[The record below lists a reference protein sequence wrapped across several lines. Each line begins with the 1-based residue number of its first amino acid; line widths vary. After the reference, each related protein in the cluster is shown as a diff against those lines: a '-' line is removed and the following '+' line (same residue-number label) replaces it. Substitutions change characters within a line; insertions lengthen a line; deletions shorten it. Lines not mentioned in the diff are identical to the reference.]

1 MTMNSHI
8 PAGSDK
14 AMFVQAAGLFAQAE
28 NRLSRLG
35 SLSGPLPKGEGNAAE
50 VIRKQSNADMPIVK
64 CMDLTRGMGDE
75 VEFHFVQPTKM
86 RPTMGSKMVEGQG
99 KGLAYDKARTR
110 VDQARIPVKLGDT
123 MTNLRSAVDFKK
135 LARPVAQS
143 HANAYLD
150 QSILTHLAG
159 ARGFHDNI
167 EWRVPTE
174 DDPEFAELLV
184 NPVKAPTK
192 NRHYMADGSNGIKAF
207 TVNAGEAVLATTDDL
222 SMTVVD
228 SIRTLVE
235 SIALPPPSVKIP
247 GDVAAEDEPL
257 RALLLSPAQYHAF
270 AQDDAFRKFQVAAM
284 NRAANAKKHPLFL
297 GEAGLWNGILLLKQP
312 KPVRFYAGN
321 TIRYAALNTSE
332 AESTCTVPASFGTTH
347 AVDRAILLGGQSLM
361 QAFAASGLSGM
372 PFFWNEEEFDH
383 KDKRELMIGCIQ
395 GLQKIRFPVEQGNGV
410 KHWTDIGAMAIDTV
424 VSLIPGE
431 RT

>member
-1 MTMNSHI
+1 MTMNSHVA
-8 PAGSDK
+8 AGSDK
-14 AMFVQAAGLFAQAE
+14 AMFVQAAGMFALAE

-35 SLSGPLPKGEGNAAE
+35 QLSGPLPKGEGKVAE
-50 VIRKQSNADMPIVK
+50 IIRKQSSSDFPIVK
-64 CMDLTRGMGDE
+64 CMDLSRGTGDE
-75 VEFHFVQPTKM
+75 VEFHFVQPSKM
-86 RPTMGSKMVEGQG
+86 RPTMGSRMVEGKG

-123 MTNLRSAVDFKK
+123 MTNIRSAVDFTR

-143 HANAYLD
+143 HANAYID

-174 DDPEFAELLV
+174 DDPEFAEMLV

-192 NRHYMADGSNGIKAF
+192 NRHFMADGSNGIKAF
-207 TVNAGEAVLATTDDL
+207 TVTAGEAALATTDDL
-222 SMTVVD
+222 DMTVVD
-228 SIRTLVE
+228 SIRTMIE
-235 SIALPPPSVKIP
+235 SIALPPPAVKIP
-247 GDVAAEDEPL
+247 GDIASEDEPL

-270 AQDDAFRKFQVAAM
+270 AQDDAFRKFQVAAI
-284 NRAANAKKHPLFL
+284 NRASNAKRHPLFL

-321 TIRYAALNTSE
+321 TIKYCASNTSE
-332 AESTCTVPASFGTTH
+332 TESSCVVPSSFGTTH

-372 PFFWNEEEFDH
+372 PFFWNEETFDH
-383 KDKRELMIGCIQ
+383 KDKRELMIGVIQ
-395 GLQKIRFPVEQGNGV
+395 GLQKVRFAVNQGDGT

-424 VSLIPGE
+424 VKLVPGE
-431 RT
+431 R

>member
-1 MTMNSHI
+1 MTMNSHV

-14 AMFVQAAGLFAQAE
+14 AMFVQAAGMFALAE

-35 SLSGPLPKGEGNAAE
+35 QLSGPLPKGEGKVAE
-50 VIRKQSNADMPIVK
+50 VIRKQSSADFPIVK
-64 CMDLTRGMGDE
+64 CMDLSRGTGDE
-75 VEFHFVQPTKM
+75 VEFHFVQPSKM
-86 RPTMGSKMVEGQG
+86 RPTMGSRMVEGKG

-123 MTNLRSAVDFKK
+123 MTNIRSAVDFTR

-143 HANAYLD
+143 HANAYID

-174 DDPEFAELLV
+174 DDPDFAEMLV

-192 NRHYMADGSNGIKAF
+192 NRHFMADGSNGIKAF
-207 TVNAGEAVLATTDDL
+207 TVTAGEAALATTDDL
-222 SMTVVD
+222 DMTVVD
-228 SIRTLVE
+228 SIRTMIE
-235 SIALPPPSVKIP
+235 SIALPPPAVKIP
-247 GDVAAEDEPL
+247 GDIASEDEPL

-270 AQDDAFRKFQVAAM
+270 AQDDAFRKFQVAAL
-284 NRAANAKKHPLFL
+284 NRASNAKRHPLFL

-321 TIRYAALNTSE
+321 TIRYCASNTSE
-332 AESTCTVPASFGTTH
+332 TESTCVVPSSFGTTH

-372 PFFWNEEEFDH
+372 PFFWNEETFDH
-383 KDKRELMIGCIQ
+383 KDKRELMIGVIQ
-395 GLQKIRFPVEQGNGV
+395 GLQKVRFAVNQGDGT

-424 VSLIPGE
+424 VKLVPGE
-431 RT
+431 R

>member
-1 MTMNSHI
+1 MTMNSHV

-14 AMFVQAAGLFAQAE
+14 AMFVQSAGMFALAE
-28 NRLSRLG
+28 NRASRLG
-35 SLSGPLPKGEGNAAE
+35 QLSGPLPKGEGKVAE
-50 VIRKQSNADMPIVK
+50 MIRKQSSSDFPIVK
-64 CMDLTRGMGDE
+64 SMDLSRGMGDE
-75 VEFHFVQPTKM
+75 VEFQFVQPSKM
-86 RPTMGSKMVEGQG
+86 RPTMGSRMVEGKG
-99 KGLAYDKARTR
+99 KGMAYDKARTR

-123 MTNLRSAVDFKK
+123 MTNLRSAVDLTR

-192 NRHYMADGSNGIKAF
+192 NRHYVADGTNGIKGF
-207 TVNAGEAVLATTDDL
+207 EVSGGEMAIASTDDL
-222 SMTVVD
+222 NMLVVD
-228 SIRTLVE
+228 SIRTLIE
-235 SIALPPPSVKIP
+235 SLPLPPPAVKIP
-247 GDVAAEDEPL
+247 GDIAAEDEPL

-270 AQDDAFRKFQVAAM
+270 AQDDDFRKFQVAAM
-284 NRAANAKKHPLFL
+284 NRASNAKKHPLFL
-297 GEAGLWNGILLLKQP
+297 GEAALWNGILLLKQP

-321 TIRYAALNTSE
+321 TVRYCASNTSE
-332 AESTCTVPASFGTTH
+332 AESSCVVPAAFGSTH

-372 PFFWNEEEFDH
+372 PFFWNEETFDH
-383 KDKRELMIGCIQ
+383 KDKKELMIGVIQ
-395 GLQKIRFPVEQGNGV
+395 GLQKIRFAVDQGNGT
-410 KHWTDIGAMAIDTV
+410 KHWTDIGAMAIDTAV
-424 VSLIPGE
+424 KLIPGE
-431 RT
+431 R

>member
-1 MTMNSHI
+1 MTMNSHVA
-8 PAGSDK
+8 AGSDK
-14 AMFVQAAGLFAQAE
+14 AMFVQAAGMFSLAE

-35 SLSGPLPKGEGNAAE
+35 QLSGPLPKGEGKVAE
-50 VIRKQSNADMPIVK
+50 IIRKQSSSDFPIVK
-64 CMDLTRGMGDE
+64 CMDLSRGTGDE
-75 VEFHFVQPTKM
+75 VEFHFVQPSKM
-86 RPTMGSKMVEGQG
+86 RPTMGSRMVEGKG

-123 MTNLRSAVDFKK
+123 MTNIRSAVDFTR

-143 HANAYLD
+143 HANAYID

-174 DDPEFAELLV
+174 DDPEFAEMLV

-192 NRHYMADGSNGIKAF
+192 NRHFMSDGSNGIKAF
-207 TVNAGEAVLATTDDL
+207 TVTAGEAALATTDDL
-222 SMTVVD
+222 DMTVVD
-228 SIRTLVE
+228 SIRTMIE
-235 SIALPPPSVKIP
+235 SIALPPPAVKIP
-247 GDVAAEDEPL
+247 GDIASEDEPL

-270 AQDDAFRKFQVAAM
+270 AQDDAFRKFQVAAI
-284 NRAANAKKHPLFL
+284 NRASNAKRHPLFL

-321 TIRYAALNTSE
+321 TIKYCASNTSE
-332 AESTCTVPASFGTTH
+332 TESSCVVPSSFGTTH

-372 PFFWNEEEFDH
+372 PFFWNEETFDH
-383 KDKRELMIGCIQ
+383 KDKRELMIGVIQ
-395 GLQKIRFPVEQGNGV
+395 GLQKVRFAVNQGDGT

-424 VSLIPGE
+424 VKLVPGE
-431 RT
+431 R

>member
-1 MTMNSHI
+1 MTMNSHV

-14 AMFVQAAGLFAQAE
+14 AQFVQSAGMFALAE

-35 SLSGPLPKGEGNAAE
+35 QLSGPLPKGEGKVAE
-50 VIRKQSNADMPIVK
+50 MIRKQSSSDFPIVK
-64 CMDLTRGMGDE
+64 AMDLGRGTGDE

-86 RPTMGSKMVEGQG
+86 RPTMGSRMVEGKG

-110 VDQARIPVKLGDT
+110 VDQARIPVKLGDN
-123 MTNLRSAVDFKK
+123 MTNIRSAVDFSK

-150 QSILTHLAG
+150 QSILTHVAG

-174 DDPEFAELLV
+174 DDPEFAELLI

-192 NRHYMADGSNGIKAF
+192 NRHYMADGTNGLKAF
-207 TVNAGEAVLATTDDL
+207 TVAAGEAVLATTDDL
-222 SMTVVD
+222 NMSVVD
-228 SIRTLVE
+228 AVRVLIE
-235 SIALPPPSVKIP
+235 SLPLPPPAVKIP
-247 GDVAAEDEPL
+247 GDVAADDEPL

-270 AQDDAFRKFQVAAM
+270 SQDDAFRKFQVAAL
-284 NRAANAKKHPLFL
+284 NRAANAKGHALFK

-312 KPVRFYAGN
+312 KPVRFYAGH
-321 TIRYAALNTSE
+321 TIRYCANYTTE
-332 AESTCTVPASFGTTH
+332 NESTCLVPASFTNTH

-372 PFFWNEEEFDH
+372 PFFWNEETFDH
-383 KDKRELMIGCIQ
+383 KDKRELMIGVVQ
-395 GLQKIRFPVEQGNGV
+395 GLQKVRFAVDQGDGT
-410 KHWTDIGAMAIDTV
+410 KHWTDIGPMAIDTV
-424 VSLIPGE
+424 VKLIPGE
-431 RT
+431 R